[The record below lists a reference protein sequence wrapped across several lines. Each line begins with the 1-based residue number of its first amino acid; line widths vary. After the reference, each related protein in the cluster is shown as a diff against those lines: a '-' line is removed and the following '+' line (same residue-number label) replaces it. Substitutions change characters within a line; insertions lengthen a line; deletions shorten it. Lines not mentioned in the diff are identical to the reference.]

1 MKDEK
6 VLTGGNATE
15 SVVRVGSTVRKP
27 WTLATPSV
35 RAFMDAIRG
44 AGVTVPETYG
54 RDEQGRLVLEYIPG
68 ALATDAPLSS
78 AELRR
83 VGEMVRAIHDAADA
97 FVSQADDVWDT
108 AIPAPGAD
116 LVCHNDLAP
125 WNLIVGER
133 WVFIDWDSSAPS
145 TRLWDLAY
153 SAQAFTLNDPS
164 AEPGDA
170 ARGLRAFI
178 EGYRADRTLR
188 EQLPRAMARRA
199 EAMFRLLQT
208 SHETGREPWAS
219 MYADGHGAHWRAATQ
234 YVTLCEEYWRQGLL
248 SP

>member
-1 MKDEK
+1 MTNEK

-27 WTLATPSV
+27 WTKATASV
-35 RAFMDAIRG
+35 CAFMDAVRG
-44 AGVTVPETYG
+44 TGVTVPETYG

-68 ALATDAPLSS
+68 ALAMDAPLSS
-78 AELRR
+78 AELHR
-83 VGEMVRAIHDAADA
+83 VGEMVRTIHDAAEG
-97 FVSQADDVWDT
+97 FVPQAHDVWET
-108 AIPAPGAD
+108 AVPAPEAD

-164 AEPGDA
+164 ADPGDA
-170 ARGLRAFI
+170 ARRLRSFI
-178 EGYRADRTLR
+178 DGYGADLALR
-188 EQLPRAMARRA
+188 EKLPQAMARRA
-199 EAMFRLLQT
+199 GAMFRLLQT
-208 SHETGREPWAS
+208 SHETGGEPWAS
-219 MYADGHGAHWRAATQ
+219 MYTDGHGAHWRAATQ
-234 YVTLCEEYWRQGLL
+234 YVTLYEEYWRQGLL